1 MNRATNRGVF
11 PLLSNPLR
19 TLHGLAPVA
28 LSAGLLFATGC
39 TEEGAAQLPS
49 ATEERATPVDV
60 QVVTVTR
67 GPIAYVPEIG
77 AHLLPLRAVDLGADV
92 TARVDRIF
100 VEEGDVVRR
109 NQPLIRLDARY
120 AQAMAA
126 QTQAMASSAQV
137 QAAQYATEF
146 DRIQP
151 LTERGAIAVSQADQ
165 LAASRDAARASAEA
179 SRSAAGAA
187 AVSLRS
193 YTIRAP
199 FAGVVEAIPTELGEV
214 VSPQGSGILRLL
226 DLSEV
231 EARVRVAESQL
242 PGIEEGAVAT
252 AELRSLGAHIEGRVV
267 RVGYELDPLTHTASV
282 MVRFPNADGRLRA
295 GMFAYVS
302 FPQTAP
308 VEGLV
313 MPATA
318 VRNTSTEAYVYT
330 VEGNGVRRVV
340 VQVRPINAEDVVVM
354 SGLEAGARVIVH
366 SSAPLREDVQVRV
379 TTAPAAGDA
388 APSAAPAPAPAAA
401 PTPAPTPEAA
411 E

>member
-1 MNRATNRGVF
+1 MNYVSPREVLPFFSRSF
-11 PLLSNPLR
+11 PGLR
-19 TLHGLAPVA
+19 GLASVA
-28 LSAGLLFATGC
+28 LGGSLLFAAGC
-39 TEEGAAQLPS
+39 SEEGAAQLPV
-49 ATEERATPVDV
+49 AEEERAAPVDV

-100 VEEGDVVRR
+100 VEEGEQVRR

-120 AQAMAA
+120 ARAMAA
-126 QTQAMASSAQV
+126 QTEAMASSAQV
-137 QAAQYATEF
+137 QAAQYASEF
-146 DRIQP
+146 ERIHP

-199 FAGVVEAIPTELGEV
+199 FAGVVETIPTELGEV

-242 PGIEEGAVAT
+242 PGIQEGGVAT
-252 AELRSLGAHIEGRVV
+252 AELRSLGTHIEGRIV

-302 FPQTAP
+302 FPQSAP

-313 MPATA
+313 MPATG
-318 VRNTSTEAYVYT
+318 VRNTATEAYVYT

-340 VQVRPINAEDVVVM
+340 VQVRPINAREVVVL

-366 SSAPLREDVQVRV
+366 SSAPLRDDVQVRV
-379 TTAPAAGDA
+379 SAAPSAGQ
-388 APSAAPAPAPAAA
+388 APSAAPSAQPTAA
-401 PTPAPTPEAA
+401 PAPTPTPEDG